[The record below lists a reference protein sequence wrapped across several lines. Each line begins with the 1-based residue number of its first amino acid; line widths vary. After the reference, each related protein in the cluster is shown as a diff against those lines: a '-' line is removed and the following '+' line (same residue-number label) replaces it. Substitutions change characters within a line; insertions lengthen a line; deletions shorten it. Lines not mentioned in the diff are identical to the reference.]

1 LASITLVLARI
12 ALVSHSYWL
21 ALTHS
26 YWLASALALASI
38 GSHWLVSARL
48 GRIGLHGF
56 VSVVSAISR
65 IVHTHFGRIGRIGSY
80 PTHSHW
86 LAFARTA
93 LVLARANSY
102 WFALAC
108 VALVLAMI
116 ALVLRQRP
124 FYLVQVFLR
133 LTEPVFIERSFFF
146 LCVAP
151 SSRATD
157 AASVTVHPSVVRLV
171 CFYFASAP
179 VPVTSENASE
189 VSGVLES

>member
-1 LASITLVLARI
+1 MHDQPKNKPAA
-12 ALVSHSYWL
+12 HWH
-21 ALTHS
+21 THS

-56 VSVVSAISR
+56 VSVVSARISR
-65 IVHTHFGRIGRIGSY
+65 IVHTHFGRMGRIGSF

-108 VALVLAMI
+108 VTLVLASHSYW
-116 ALVLRQRP
+116 LVAHVETLRCKDLEPAAQHRRSSVQRQFWKP
-124 FYLVQVFLR
+124 TRGF
-133 LTEPVFIERSFFF
+133 SHS
-146 LCVAP
+146 LC
-151 SSRATD
+151 
-157 AASVTVHPSVVRLV
+157 L
-171 CFYFASAP
+171 
-179 VPVTSENASE
+179 
-189 VSGVLES
+189 

>member
-146 LCVAP
+146 FVRGAILACNGCRFSHCAHISRKACLFLFRICTSP
-151 SSRATD
+151 SDIRK
-157 AASVTVHPSVVRLV
+157 RK
-171 CFYFASAP
+171 
-179 VPVTSENASE
+179 
-189 VSGVLES
+189 